1 MDELLGRQVPQ
12 SQAAEQAVLGSMLID
27 SACIADVAGK
37 LNAEDF
43 YFEKNREIFETI
55 FNMNAYGKEV
65 DAVTLID
72 RMKELGIYDAE
83 STERYIMELMRI
95 TPTAAN
101 VMEYVRIIAERALMR
116 RILGVGNE
124 ISEMVYKGS
133 GTAENMLDSAEQKV
147 YALRKDRTVGG
158 LIPIVRI
165 IQTVVDE
172 LDVLAKEGGGI
183 PGVKTG
189 LVDIDE
195 KILGLNPGD
204 FVLIASRPGMGKTSM
219 ALGMA
224 ISAAKSSGK
233 VVAIFSLEMTREQLV
248 KRLLSGQAMVEGT
261 KLSKGN
267 LSTEDWRRLIT
278 AAHNLSQDDVD
289 IRIDDNS
296 TLTVADMNAQC
307 RKIDKL
313 GLVVID
319 YLQLMQSAGSKHNW
333 ANESRTQAVSDI
345 SRSIKIMAKELGVPV
360 IALSQLSRANESR
373 QNKRPVL
380 SDIRESGAIEQDADV
395 VIGLYREGYYDNEAA
410 NPNEAEAI
418 ILKNRRGETGTVNLL
433 WRPEYTSFA
442 NAEKWRDELDEL

>member
-1 MDELLGRQVPQ
+1 MEELLGRQVPH
-12 SQAAEQAVLGSMLID
+12 SQTAEQAVLGSMLID
-27 SACIADVAGK
+27 RACIADVSAE
-37 LNAEDF
+37 LSAEDF

-55 FNMNAYGKEV
+55 YNMYAYGKEV
-65 DAVTLID
+65 DAVTVLD
-72 RMKELGIYDAE
+72 RMKVLGIYDAE
-83 STERYIMELMRI
+83 STERYIMELMRV

-101 VMEYVRIIAERALMR
+101 VMEYARIVAERALMR
-116 RILGVGNE
+116 RILGAANE
-124 ISEMVYKGS
+124 ISEMVYGGS
-133 GTAENMLDSAEQKV
+133 GNADYMLESAEQKV
-147 YALRKDRTVGG
+147 YALRKDRNIGG
-158 LIPIVRI
+158 LLPISRVIRA
-165 IQTVVDE
+165 VVDE
-172 LDVLAKEGGGI
+172 LDILSKDGGGV

-189 LVDIDE
+189 LSDIDE

-219 ALGMA
+219 ALNMA

-233 VVAIFSLEMTREQLV
+233 TVAIFSLEMTREQLV
-248 KRLLSGQAMVEGT
+248 KRLLSGQAMVEGG

-267 LSTEDWRRLIT
+267 LTSEDWRRLSV
-278 AAHNLSQDDVD
+278 AALSLSQDNVD

-307 RKIDKL
+307 RRLNNL

-319 YLQLMQSAGSKHNW
+319 YLQLMQSAGSKNSW

-360 IALSQLSRANESR
+360 VALSQLSRANEGR

-433 WRPEYTSFA
+433 WMPEYTSFA
-442 NAEKWRDELDEL
+442 NVEKWRDEE